1 MSRSKSTSPDEA
13 AHADSAA
20 PVSFEAALAS
30 LEQVVVRL
38 EKGDLSLED
47 SLVAYEA
54 GVRLVHQAKGRL
66 DGMQSRLEQ
75 LLGDGTTSP
84 LKRASD
90 ANKTGGEPS

>member
-1 MSRSKSTSPDEA
+1 MSRTKPA
-13 AHADSAA
+13 ADVVVDDAV
-20 PVSFEAALAS
+20 PLSFEAALAQ

-38 EKGDLSLED
+38 EKGDLSLEG

-54 GVRLVHQAKGRL
+54 GVRLVHEAKGRL

-75 LLGDGTTSP
+75 LLGDGSTSP

-90 ANKTGGEPS
+90 AAKSSGDAS